1 MPEMIEVQIDSVR
14 VHLMTPQR
22 LVVLKQIGSERYLP
36 IWVGPYEAEAITVAL
51 QEVEM
56 IRPLT
61 HDLLKNVFGA
71 FNARIKRIEIVKL
84 QNEIFYGS
92 IVAEVDGREVNVDS
106 RPSDAIALS
115 VRAHVPILV
124 HHSVMDE
131 AGMILVP
138 YSGYSYDGM
147 FVLADALIEVHPAP
161 VLTLPQTAPSAA
173 DESPAGKCLRFP
185 VGTPLTEMERDTI
198 LATLDTDF
206 PDELKKT
213 IASVP
218 YAAAGKMGLQF
229 RRRFWEE
236 DDGIFGGTSRRTSL
250 VWTWL
255 MRSL

>member
-92 IVAEVDGREVNVDS
+92 IVAEVDGREVDVDS

-124 HHSVMDE
+124 HHTVMEE
-131 AGMILVP
+131 AGIVP
-138 YSGYSYDGM
+138 EQDVSDETEM
-147 FVLADALIEVHPAP
+147 VEKTEPAP
-161 VLTLPQTAPSAA
+161 LSEESTERLSVFEDFLEKLEFDKSDDEERPDDEESSDKPS
-173 DESPAGKCLRFP
+173 
-185 VGTPLTEMERDTI
+185 TT
-198 LATLDTDF
+198 
-206 PDELKKT
+206 
-213 IASVP
+213 
-218 YAAAGKMGLQF
+218 
-229 RRRFWEE
+229 
-236 DDGIFGGTSRRTSL
+236 
-250 VWTWL
+250 
-255 MRSL
+255 

>member
-71 FNARIKRIEIVKL
+71 FNARIKRIEIIKL
-84 QNEIFYGS
+84 QNEIFYGN

-124 HHSVMDE
+124 HHTVMEE
-131 AGMILVP
+131 AGIIP
-138 YSGYSYDGM
+138 EQD
-147 FVLADALIEVHPAP
+147 IP
-161 VLTLPQTAPSAA
+161 
-173 DESPAGKCLRFP
+173 DE
-185 VGTPLTEMERDTI
+185 EMETPETKEAAVPPLSPEGTER
-198 LATLDTDF
+198 LSVFEDF
-206 PDELKKT
+206 LEK
-213 IASVP
+213 
-218 YAAAGKMGLQF
+218 LQF
-229 RRRFWEE
+229 DKP
-236 DDGIFGGTSRRTSL
+236 DDKDKPDDDDASASDKPKKPKKK
-250 VWTWL
+250 
-255 MRSL
+255 

>member
-1 MPEMIEVQIDSVR
+1 MPEMIEVQIDGVR

-92 IVAEVDGREVNVDS
+92 IIAEVDGREVDVDS

-124 HHSVMDE
+124 HHSVMEE
-131 AGMILVP
+131 AGITPEQDV
-138 YSGYSYDGM
+138 SEE
-147 FVLADALIEVHPAP
+147 AEALEKTEPAP
-161 VLTLPQTAPSAA
+161 LSEEGTERLSVFEDFLEKLEFDKSDDEDKPDDEDPSG
-173 DESPAGKCLRFP
+173 SNKP
-185 VGTPLTEMERDTI
+185 
-198 LATLDTDF
+198 
-206 PDELKKT
+206 KK
-213 IASVP
+213 
-218 YAAAGKMGLQF
+218 K
-229 RRRFWEE
+229 
-236 DDGIFGGTSRRTSL
+236 
-250 VWTWL
+250 
-255 MRSL
+255 

>member
-92 IVAEVDGREVNVDS
+92 IVAEVDGREIDVDS

-124 HHSVMDE
+124 HSSVMEE
-131 AGMILVP
+131 AGIIP
-138 YSGYSYDGM
+138 EQDIPEDSEEPEKS
-147 FVLADALIEVHPAP
+147 EPAP
-161 VLTLPQTAPSAA
+161 MSE
-173 DESPAGKCLRFP
+173 ESS
-185 VGTPLTEMERDTI
+185 ER
-198 LATLDTDF
+198 LSVFEDF
-206 PDELKKT
+206 LEKLEFDKPEDKDK
-213 IASVP
+213 P
-218 YAAAGKMGLQF
+218 
-229 RRRFWEE
+229 E
-236 DDGIFGGTSRRTSL
+236 DDDDASASGKPNKPKK
-250 VWTWL
+250 
-255 MRSL
+255 

>member
-71 FNARIKRIEIVKL
+71 FNARIKRIEIIKL

-92 IVAEVDGREVNVDS
+92 IVAEVDGRELEVDS

-124 HHSVMDE
+124 HHSVMEE
-131 AGMILVP
+131 AGIVP
-138 YSGYSYDGM
+138 EQDM
-147 FVLADALIEVHPAP
+147 PEDAETPEQAEPAP
-161 VLTLPQTAPSAA
+161 LS
-173 DESPAGKCLRFP
+173 EE
-185 VGTPLTEMERDTI
+185 GTER
-198 LATLDTDF
+198 LSVFEDF
-206 PDELKKT
+206 LEKLEFDKPDDKDKPDEDDTPASDKPKK
-213 IASVP
+213 P
-218 YAAAGKMGLQF
+218 KKK
-229 RRRFWEE
+229 
-236 DDGIFGGTSRRTSL
+236 
-250 VWTWL
+250 
-255 MRSL
+255 

>member
-92 IVAEVDGREVNVDS
+92 IVAEVDGREINVDS

-124 HHSVMDE
+124 HHTVMDE
-131 AGMILVP
+131 AGIIPEQDVSEETETP
-138 YSGYSYDGM
+138 
-147 FVLADALIEVHPAP
+147 EKTEPAP
-161 VLTLPQTAPSAA
+161 LS
-173 DESPAGKCLRFP
+173 EE
-185 VGTPLTEMERDTI
+185 GTER
-198 LATLDTDF
+198 LSVFEDF
-206 PDELKKT
+206 LEKLEFDK
-213 IASVP
+213 SD
-218 YAAAGKMGLQF
+218 
-229 RRRFWEE
+229 EE
-236 DDGIFGGTSRRTSL
+236 DKPDDEDTSASNKPKKN
-250 VWTWL
+250 
-255 MRSL
+255 

>member
-71 FNARIKRIEIVKL
+71 FNARIKRIEIIKL

-92 IVAEVDGREVNVDS
+92 IVAEVEGREVNVDS

-124 HHSVMDE
+124 HHTVMDE
-131 AGMILVP
+131 AGIIPEQDV
-138 YSGYSYDGM
+138 SEES
-147 FVLADALIEVHPAP
+147 EVVEKEEPAP
-161 VLTLPQTAPSAA
+161 LSEEGTERLSVFEDFLEKLEFDKSD
-173 DESPAGKCLRFP
+173 DEDK
-185 VGTPLTEMERDTI
+185 
-198 LATLDTDF
+198 
-206 PDELKKT
+206 PDDE
-213 IASVP
+213 
-218 YAAAGKMGLQF
+218 
-229 RRRFWEE
+229 
-236 DDGIFGGTSRRTSL
+236 GTSASDKPKKKK
-250 VWTWL
+250 
-255 MRSL
+255 

>member
-84 QNEIFYGS
+84 QNEIFYGN

-124 HHSVMDE
+124 HYTVMDE
-131 AGMILVP
+131 AGIVP
-138 YSGYSYDGM
+138 EQDIPEG
-147 FVLADALIEVHPAP
+147 EETPEKTEPAP
-161 VLTLPQTAPSAA
+161 LSEESSERLSIFEDFLEKLEFDKPDDKDKSDDDEDPSGS
-173 DESPAGKCLRFP
+173 DKP
-185 VGTPLTEMERDTI
+185 
-198 LATLDTDF
+198 
-206 PDELKKT
+206 KK
-213 IASVP
+213 P
-218 YAAAGKMGLQF
+218 KK
-229 RRRFWEE
+229 
-236 DDGIFGGTSRRTSL
+236 
-250 VWTWL
+250 
-255 MRSL
+255 

>member
-71 FNARIKRIEIVKL
+71 FNAHIKRIEIVKL

-92 IVAEVDGREVNVDS
+92 IVAEVDGKEVNVDS

-124 HHSVMDE
+124 HYSVMEE
-131 AGMILVP
+131 AGITPEQDV
-138 YSGYSYDGM
+138 SEENE
-147 FVLADALIEVHPAP
+147 AIEKTEPAP
-161 VLTLPQTAPSAA
+161 LSEEGTERLSVFEDFLEKLEFDKSDDDDKPD
-173 DESPAGKCLRFP
+173 DEESSNKP
-185 VGTPLTEMERDTI
+185 
-198 LATLDTDF
+198 
-206 PDELKKT
+206 KK
-213 IASVP
+213 
-218 YAAAGKMGLQF
+218 K
-229 RRRFWEE
+229 
-236 DDGIFGGTSRRTSL
+236 
-250 VWTWL
+250 
-255 MRSL
+255 

>member
-84 QNEIFYGS
+84 QNEIFYGN
-92 IVAEVDGREVNVDS
+92 IVAEVDGRDINVDS

-124 HHSVMDE
+124 HHTVMEEAGIIPEQDIPEEEETPEKTEPAPLSEEGTERLSVFEDFLEKLEFDKPEDKDKPDDDE
-131 AGMILVP
+131 ASSDKP
-138 YSGYSYDGM
+138 
-147 FVLADALIEVHPAP
+147 
-161 VLTLPQTAPSAA
+161 
-173 DESPAGKCLRFP
+173 
-185 VGTPLTEMERDTI
+185 
-198 LATLDTDF
+198 
-206 PDELKKT
+206 KK
-213 IASVP
+213 P
-218 YAAAGKMGLQF
+218 KKK
-229 RRRFWEE
+229 
-236 DDGIFGGTSRRTSL
+236 
-250 VWTWL
+250 
-255 MRSL
+255 

>member
-84 QNEIFYGS
+84 QNEIFYGN

-124 HHSVMDE
+124 HYSVMDE
-131 AGMILVP
+131 AGIIPEQDIPEEEEMP
-138 YSGYSYDGM
+138 QK
-147 FVLADALIEVHPAP
+147 AEPAP
-161 VLTLPQTAPSAA
+161 LS
-173 DESPAGKCLRFP
+173 DE
-185 VGTPLTEMERDTI
+185 GTER
-198 LATLDTDF
+198 LSVFEDF
-206 PDELKKT
+206 LEKLEFDKPDDKDKSDDDDDSSGSDKPKK
-213 IASVP
+213 P
-218 YAAAGKMGLQF
+218 KKK
-229 RRRFWEE
+229 
-236 DDGIFGGTSRRTSL
+236 
-250 VWTWL
+250 
-255 MRSL
+255 